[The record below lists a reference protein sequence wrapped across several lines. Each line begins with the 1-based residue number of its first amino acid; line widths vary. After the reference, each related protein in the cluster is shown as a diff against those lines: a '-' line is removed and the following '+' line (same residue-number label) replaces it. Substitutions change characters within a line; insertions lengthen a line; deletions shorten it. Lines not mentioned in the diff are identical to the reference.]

1 MIRARYREAWR
12 LCRLTQ
18 PTRLRQLLAFA
29 AVLAATAFTV
39 IPSSAVAVAADGSGP
54 PSVAIT
60 TVPEVFP
67 VEEISGAVDDLVFT
81 EANLDGSLIDEGGT
95 RFRLDANVLFAFDKA
110 DLTPKAGAVLD
121 DLVARLTKN
130 GATRLRV
137 DGYTDNV
144 GDAAYN
150 LSLSKRRAEA
160 VRARLADDLGEEVA
174 VTAAGHGEDDP
185 IADNAT
191 KEGQAK
197 NRRVTVTVLP

>member
-81 EANLDGSLIDEGGT
+81 EASYLDGGLLIDEGGT
-95 RFRLDANVLFAFDKA
+95 RLPGRQRPV
-110 DLTPKAGAVLD
+110 
-121 DLVARLTKN
+121 
-130 GATRLRV
+130 RLRP
-137 DGYTDNV
+137 G
-144 GDAAYN
+144 
-150 LSLSKRRAEA
+150 
-160 VRARLADDLGEEVA
+160 
-174 VTAAGHGEDDP
+174 
-185 IADNAT
+185 
-191 KEGQAK
+191 
-197 NRRVTVTVLP
+197 